1 MASRS
6 PPRIHRG
13 NAGVRGPSY
22 PSARARAVGPS
33 EGLAPEVPAVH
44 FRLLWSGNLTANR
57 VREAEEFKCADV
69 DGIVA
74 KPTRSNSALNRRLPG
89 APLPISVKPRAAT
102 TAGSLPKRQ
111 KAEFPQDRPIRRFAK
126 LSM

>member
-1 MASRS
+1 VASRS

-22 PSARARAVGPS
+22 LSARARAVGPS

-69 DGIVA
+69 DGDSRQTNPFKFRA
-74 KPTRSNSALNRRLPG
+74 QSAIAGRPSPNFSE
-89 APLPISVKPRAAT
+89 APR
-102 TAGSLPKRQ
+102 GHDGRQ
-111 KAEFPQDRPIRRFAK
+111 FAK
-126 LSM
+126 AAKS